1 MTTAQVALT
10 AKSSN
15 RKTGAIPT
23 TTSSKETCP
32 DTCAFKEKGCYA
44 KGGPQNIHWQ
54 AVTDRKRGG
63 DWDTLTAAIRKLA
76 KGQLWRHNVSGD
88 LPHVEGIIDRVAV
101 MALALAN
108 KGKRGFTYTHH
119 ALNAE
124 NVETLKL
131 AKENGFTVN
140 ISTEDVNV
148 ADAMMTAYDL
158 PAVAVV
164 PSSETRRSWQ
174 TDTGR
179 TVLRCPA
186 TVADHMTCERC
197 GLCQVADRQYVI
209 AFPAHGNAKKTVD
222 SLVTV

>member
-1 MTTAQVALT
+1 MTTAQVGFT
-10 AKSSN
+10 ARSSN
-15 RKTGAIPT
+15 RKIGFIPA

-32 DTCAFKEKGCYA
+32 DTCALKVKGCYA
-44 KGGPQNIHWQ
+44 KGGPQNIHWE
-54 AVTDRKRGG
+54 AITRRERGG
-63 DWDTLTAAIRKLA
+63 DWDALLTSIRRLA

-88 LPHVEGIIDRVAV
+88 LPHAEGIIDRVAL

-124 NVETLKL
+124 NVESLKL
-131 AKENGFTVN
+131 AKANGFTVN
-140 ISTEDVNV
+140 ISTEDTAV
-148 ADAMMTAYDL
+148 ADAMMTAHDL
-158 PAVAVV
+158 PAVAIV
-164 PSSETRRSWQ
+164 PSTETRRSWK

-197 GLCQVADRQYVI
+197 GLCAVADRQYVI

-222 SLVTV
+222 ALVTV